1 MHQGS
6 AAEAAPFVSSH
17 TSAYSGEQMAT
28 GESRP
33 GLLGATPTSLE
44 VGIANGTHGWL
55 KIRAEMEGGMVT
67 ASLSPGSMAGQEMLH
82 RELPSLAAYL
92 QEEKLGVNTL
102 VLKPAELLDSMGA
115 NSGGSLQR
123 QGQSSQQQSDGARNG
138 IGAGDKSGFG
148 GSQQR
153 PIYEGWNSFDSGFLP
168 AMASNVGSWLNVRV

>member
-6 AAEAAPFVSSH
+6 AAEATPLVSSH
-17 TSAYSGEQMAT
+17 NTAYSGEQMAT

-102 VLKPAELLDSMGA
+102 VLKPAEMPDSMGA
-115 NSGGSLQR
+115 NSGGNLQR

-138 IGAGDKSGFG
+138 IGADDKNGFG

-153 PIYEGWNSFDSGFLP
+153 PIYEGWNSFDSGFLTC
-168 AMASNVGSWLNVRV
+168 NG